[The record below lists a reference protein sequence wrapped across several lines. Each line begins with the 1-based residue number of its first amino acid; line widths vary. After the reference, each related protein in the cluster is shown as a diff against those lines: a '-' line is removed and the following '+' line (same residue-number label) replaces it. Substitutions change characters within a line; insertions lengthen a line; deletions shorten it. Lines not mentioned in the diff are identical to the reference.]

1 MTEQEGIS
9 PDPATPEHKVIDFKS
24 RKVLSSVS
32 DNVLHTDG
40 EEEGESPK
48 EDKWTVKDAID
59 QATRAELSDVVII
72 GAKEGQLFFNA
83 ATKGVMALYLIEYAK
98 FLITHE
104 IMRT

>member
-1 MTEQEGIS
+1 LTEQEGIS
-9 PDPATPEHKVIDFKS
+9 PTTEHKVIDFKS

-32 DNVLHTDG
+32 DTVLHNDG
-40 EEEGESPK
+40 EEIPEEPK
-48 EDKWTVKDAID
+48 EGDWTVKDAID
-59 QATRAELSDVVII
+59 QAVRSELSDIVII
-72 GAKEGQLFFNA
+72 GAKEGKLFFNA